1 MENDPK
7 IDHKTSKSW
16 TRNKDMSS
24 EFEAYA
30 FAIKDQEIATKYIK
44 AKRQK
49 GYLSNTITYT
59 KRRLCKSTNEDIIHI
74 IASCP
79 MMSVRYYLPL
89 RHVVIA
95 KIVYNALTKKSSYR
109 KYDLES
115 PECIHKEGNLEYWWN
130 ISIKAATKIP
140 HNKPDLLLWDRG
152 ENICQVVEFSCPADI
167 YVSRKVE
174 EKVAAYGPLIR
185 NLQIMYKDYHFK
197 VLPVVVNALGTIPN
211 ATKESLKEMKFSK
224 TEINKLLRKLQN
236 NSVREIV
243 KICKTFMKF
252 SES

>member
-1 MENDPK
+1 
-7 IDHKTSKSW
+7 
-16 TRNKDMSS
+16 MS
-24 EFEAYA
+24 FELKAYA
-30 FAIKDQEIATKYIK
+30 FAIKDQEITTKYIK

-49 GYLSNTITYT
+49 LNTSNTMTDT
-59 KRRLCKSTNEDIIHI
+59 KCRLCKNANEDIIHI
-74 IASCP
+74 IAICP

-89 RHVVIA
+89 RHDVIA
-95 KIVYNALTKKSSYR
+95 KIVYNALIKENPSYR

-115 PECIHKEGNLEYWWN
+115 PEYLHKEGNQEYWCN
-130 ISIKAATKIP
+130 ISIKTATKIP
-140 HNKPDLLLWDRG
+140 HNKPDLLLWDRD
-152 ENICQVVEFSCPADI
+152 EKICQVIEFSFSADI
-167 YVSRKVE
+167 NVSRKVE
-174 EKVAAYGPLIR
+174 EKVTAYGPLIR

-197 VLPVVVNALGTIPN
+197 MLPVVVGALGTIPN

-236 NSVREIV
+236 NSVRGTV